1 MKFLYSDKKTG
12 KTAGMDLDAEKAAYL
27 YSKKIGDEI
36 DGTILGLTGYKLKIT
51 GGSDSSG
58 FALEPSIGGQLKIR
72 VMRQRSKKD
81 SKRLSRRITVRGN
94 VISNDTNQVSAA
106 IVEYGSKP
114 LSELFVEKPK
124 AEAEAKK

>member
-12 KTAGMDLDAEKAAYL
+12 KTAGMDLDAEKASYL

-72 VMRQRSKKD
+72 VMRQRSKK
-81 SKRLSRRITVRGN
+81 RI
-94 VISNDTNQVSAA
+94 VSASQ
-106 IVEYGSKP
+106 E
-114 LSELFVEKPK
+114 E
-124 AEAEAKK
+124 

>member
-1 MKFLYSDKKTG
+1 
-12 KTAGMDLDAEKAAYL
+12 MDLDAEKAAYL

-72 VMRQRSKKD
+72 VMRQRSKKN

-124 AEAEAKK
+124 AEAEDKK